1 MFSRFE
7 WMVASRYLRAR
18 RQESFISV
26 IAGFSLVGICLGV
39 MTLIIVMAV
48 MNGFREELLS
58 RVIGFNGHLVVQ
70 GYNGTL
76 ENYDELADRIRAVDN
91 VVSVTPMIE
100 SNVLAS
106 ANGQADGAL
115 VRGVRPDDLRHHESI
130 ASNIVSGSLDQFENG
145 DFVVVGDRF
154 AAKYGLAVGDQV
166 TLVSPKGSVTPL
178 GMVPRLASYQLVATY
193 SVGEYTYDSSFI
205 FMPLERAQSYF
216 RYGEGKI
223 GGLEIFL
230 THPDMVGDVLP
241 YIAGK
246 LNQAA
251 RVIDWRQINPA
262 LFSALVVERNVM
274 FLILT
279 MIILVAAFN
288 IVSSLIMLVKDK
300 SQDIAILRTMGA
312 SRASI
317 MRIFFI
323 AGTSIGAVGTLIG
336 FVLGLLFC
344 INIQAIQRGIE
355 KLTGT
360 TLWSPELRFLTE
372 MPAKIEPMEVILV
385 LVMAL
390 ALSFLATLY
399 PSWRAARLDPVEA
412 LRYE

>member
-7 WMVASRYLRAR
+7 WMIASRYLRAR

-39 MTLIIVMAV
+39 ATLIIVMSV

-58 RVIGFNGHLVVQ
+58 RVIGFNGHMVIQ
-70 GYNGTL
+70 GMNGRLEDFDTL
-76 ENYDELADRIRAVDN
+76 ANRVRNVPD

-100 SNVLAS
+100 SSVLAS

-115 VRGVRPDDLRHHESI
+115 VRGIRPDDLRRHDEI
-130 ASNIVSGSLDQFENG
+130 TKNITSGSLAGFDNS
-145 DFVVVGDRF
+145 DVVVVGARF
-154 AAKYGLAVGDQV
+154 AEKYGLVIGDRI
-166 TLVSPKGSVTPL
+166 TLISPKGSVTPL
-178 GMVPRLASYQLVATY
+178 GMVPRLASYKIVATY
-193 SVGEYTYDSSFI
+193 EVGEYTYDSSFL

-216 RYGEGKI
+216 RFGDSI

-230 THPDMVGDVLP
+230 TNPDLVEKTLPEVAAVLHQP
-241 YIAGK
+241 
-246 LNQAA
+246 A
-251 RVIDWRQINPA
+251 RVVDWRQINPA

-279 MIILVAAFN
+279 LIIVVAAFN
-288 IVSSLIMLVKDK
+288 IISSLIMLVKDK
-300 SQDIAILRTMGA
+300 SQDVAILRTMGA
-312 SRASI
+312 SRGSI

-323 AGTSIGAVGTLIG
+323 AGASIGAAGTLIG
-336 FVLGLLFC
+336 FTIGVLFC
-344 INIQAIQRGIE
+344 TYIKDIQHGLDRLLGIE
-355 KLTGT
+355 
-360 TLWSPELRFLTE
+360 LWSPELRFLTE
-372 MPAKIEPMEVILV
+372 MPARMDPVEVILV

-390 ALSFLATLY
+390 ALCFLATIY

>member
-7 WMVASRYLRAR
+7 WMIASRYLRAR

-39 MTLIIVMAV
+39 ATLIIVMSV

-58 RVIGFNGHLVVQ
+58 RVIGFNGHMVIQ
-70 GYNGTL
+70 GMNGHLEDFDTL
-76 ENYDELADRIRAVDN
+76 AGRVRNVPD

-100 SNVLAS
+100 SSVLAS

-115 VRGVRPDDLRHHESI
+115 VRGIRPDDLRRHDEI
-130 ASNIVSGSLDQFENG
+130 TKNIKSGSLA
-145 DFVVVGDRF
+145 DFDNSDVVVVGDRF
-154 AAKYGLAVGDQV
+154 AEKYGLIIGDRI
-166 TLVSPKGSVTPL
+166 TLISPKGSVTPL
-178 GMVPRLASYQLVATY
+178 GMVPRLASYKVVATY
-193 SVGEYTYDSSFI
+193 EVGEYTYDSSFL

-216 RYGEGKI
+216 RYGDSI

-230 THPDMVGDVLP
+230 TNPDLVEKTLP
-241 YIAGK
+241 EV
-246 LNQAA
+246 AA
-251 RVIDWRQINPA
+251 VIHQPAQVVDWRQINPA

-279 MIILVAAFN
+279 LIIVVAAFN
-288 IVSSLIMLVKDK
+288 IISSLIMLVKDK
-300 SQDIAILRTMGA
+300 SQDVAILRTMGA
-312 SRASI
+312 SRGSV

-336 FVLGLLFC
+336 FTIGVLFC
-344 INIQAIQRGIE
+344 AYIKEIQHGLDRILGIE
-355 KLTGT
+355 
-360 TLWSPELRFLTE
+360 LWSPELRFLTE
-372 MPAKIEPMEVILV
+372 MPARMDPVEVVLV

-390 ALSFLATLY
+390 SLCFLATIY

>member
-7 WMVASRYLRAR
+7 WMIAARYLKAR

-39 MTLIIVMAV
+39 ATLIIVMSV

-58 RVIGFNGHLVVQ
+58 RIIGFNGHMVVQ
-70 GYNGTL
+70 GTNGELQDYDTL
-76 ENYDELADRIRAVDN
+76 ASRIRRVDH

-115 VRGVRPDDLRHHESI
+115 VRGIRPSDLKLHAQI
-130 ASNIVSGSLDQFENG
+130 AKNIKAGSLK
-145 DFVVVGDRF
+145 DFVAGNNIAVGVHF
-154 AAKYGLAVGDQV
+154 AEKYGLQIGDSI
-166 TLVSPKGSVTPL
+166 TLISPKGSITPL
-178 GMVPRLASYQLVATY
+178 GMVPRLASYKVVATFE
-193 SVGEYTYDSSFI
+193 VGEYTYDSSFI
-205 FMPLERAQSYF
+205 FMPLEQAQSYF
-216 RYGEGKI
+216 RYGNSV

-230 THPDMVGDVLP
+230 TNPDLVSDILP
-241 YIAGK
+241 SIA
-246 LNQAA
+246 NVIHQPA
-251 RVIDWRQINPA
+251 RVVDWREINPA

-279 MIILVAAFN
+279 LIILVAAFN
-288 IVSSLIMLVKDK
+288 IISSLIMLVKDK
-300 SQDIAILRTMGA
+300 SRDVAILRTMGA
-312 SRASI
+312 SRGSI

-336 FVLGLLFC
+336 FVIGVLFC
-344 INIQAIQRGIE
+344 TYIEAIQHGLDHLLGIQ
-355 KLTGT
+355 
-360 TLWSPELRFLTE
+360 LWAPELRFLTE
-372 MPAKIEPMEVILV
+372 MPARMDPTEVILV

-390 ALSFLATLY
+390 GLSFLATIY